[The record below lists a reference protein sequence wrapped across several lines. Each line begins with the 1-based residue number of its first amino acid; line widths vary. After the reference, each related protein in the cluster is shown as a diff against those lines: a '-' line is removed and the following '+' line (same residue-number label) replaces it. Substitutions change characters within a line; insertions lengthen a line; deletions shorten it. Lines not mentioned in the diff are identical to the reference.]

1 MVSFTWR
8 ENPRTTNDET
18 KIKIQNAFYDVLKG
32 VSRVDDFTSAVG
44 DSLQNITEGTKE
56 ELVDFF
62 QNAVDEKMEEITI
75 EKAFRDSGI
84 LKIYQESW
92 RF

>member
-18 KIKIQNAFYDVLKG
+18 KVKIQNAFYDVLKG
-32 VSRVDDFTSAVG
+32 ISKVDDFASAI
-44 DSLQNITEGTKE
+44 DNSLQSITEGTKD

-62 QNAVDEKMEEITI
+62 YFCTPASCI
-75 EKAFRDSGI
+75 
-84 LKIYQESW
+84 
-92 RF
+92 